1 MTREEQ
7 EEDAYF
13 AGFAYGAEHAADD
26 FHGAPGARDLGL
38 YPGDSVLRDSWN
50 HGRQDGAVAV
60 RLGHD
65 AKTMIAHKMRGP
77 SLLDPACLIVQLLDE
92 VDLARGDREE
102 TWRQIDRVAEE
113 RDAARRKLASLR
125 ALVLA
130 LMEAEDAFFDA
141 EGNVA
146 ILGADN
152 AMCAAKQELFAA
164 VTKETP

>member
-38 YPGDSVLRDSWN
+38 YPGNFDLRDQWN
-50 HGRQDGAVAV
+50 HGRQDGACAV

-65 AKTMIAHKMRGP
+65 AQKMLKRKMQGP

-113 RDAARRKLASLR
+113 RDAARKELASLR

-130 LMEAEDAFFDA
+130 LMEAEEAFYAFKGPPKGKGLFDTR
-141 EGNVA
+141 
-146 ILGADN
+146 
-152 AMCAAKQELFAA
+152 QELFAA

>member
-13 AGFAYGAEHAADD
+13 AGFAYGAEHAADE

-38 YPGDSVLRDSWN
+38 YPGDFDLRDQWN
-50 HGRQDGAVAV
+50 HGRQDGACAV

-65 AKTMIAHKMRGP
+65 AKKMLKHRMQGP

-92 VDLARGDREE
+92 
-102 TWRQIDRVAEE
+102 
-113 RDAARRKLASLR
+113 RDAARKELASLR
-125 ALVLA
+125 ALALA
-130 LMEAEDAFFDA
+130 LMEAEEAFYGPHWPPKGKGMF
-141 EGNVA
+141 E
-146 ILGADN
+146 
-152 AMCAAKQELFAA
+152 AKQKLFAA